1 MRRLLLSVLLCA
13 GAARAEPV
21 DRNWLPPGTNIEAAM
36 AEEPRAVSAGGGALF
51 LVTLGELVFHTPTLL
66 GPKAGQI
73 GLACRSCHPG
83 GDRNARFF
91 IPGAS
96 RHPGSYDGTT
106 ALFDPKR
113 EDGVDNPLEIPSLRG
128 ARLTAPYG
136 HDGRFWSLREFT
148 RHVIVEE
155 FAGREPPAVV
165 LDALLAYL
173 LDLDFL
179 PNPLL
184 GPLNRL
190 RDAAPLPAKR
200 GETLFERYCASC
212 HVPSTQFLDRRAH
225 NVGTDGSFD
234 TPSLRGVALKQRFFH
249 DGRGDGLDSAVEM
262 HLRAIGIG
270 LDAMHRNDLL
280 AYLAAIGDGERPSEP
295 VTLEGRLAMFRRHLA
310 LLDRTLAEE
319 DRALG
324 GFIADALR
332 GELGRIA
339 ERFEGTRENAVAW
352 AGLLREIAALAPP
365 RATETLKELR
375 RLMAQPDGIRRR

>member
-1 MRRLLLSVLLCA
+1 MRRWLAALLLCA

-21 DRNWLPPGTNIEAAM
+21 DRNWLPPGTDIEAAL
-36 AEEPRAVSAGGGALF
+36 AEEPRTASAGGQALF
-51 LVTLGELVFHTPTLL
+51 LVTLGELAFHTPTLL

-83 GDRNARFF
+83 GDRNERFF

-128 ARLTAPYG
+128 VRLTAPYG

-155 FAGREPPAVV
+155 FAGREPPTVV

-173 LDLDFL
+173 LDIDFL

-200 GETLFERYCASC
+200 GEALFERYCASC
-212 HVPSTQFLDRRAH
+212 HVPSAQFLDRRAH
-225 NVGTDGSFD
+225 DVGTGGSFD

-249 DGRGDGLDSAVEM
+249 DGRGDGLDRTVEA
-262 HLRAIGIG
+262 HLRALGIG

-295 VTLEGRLAMFRRHLA
+295 VTLDGRLAMFRRHLA
-310 LLDRTLAEE
+310 LLDRALAEE
-319 DRALG
+319 DRPLT

-339 ERFEGTRENAVAW
+339 ERYAGARENAGTW
-352 AGLLREIAALAPP
+352 AALLREIGALEPP
-365 RATETLKELR
+365 RAMEKLAELR
-375 RLMAQPDGIRRR
+375 RSMAQAGGNPRR